1 MIRPTLNHLNLK
13 TTRLKEMIDWYAAV
27 TGGKIIFQSGES
39 TKDNPIQIAFMSND
53 SAPFRIAFMGLPGLR
68 EDPEQFFHSGLHHMA
83 FEYDSFADL
92 MSSFARLKQ
101 LGIEP
106 IVCVQHGVTTSLYYS
121 DPDQKAVELQAD
133 NFSNWDKSAEW
144 MSTSEAFRQNPIGTF
159 FDPDRSSCLPG
170 RCDVRVVAERHVGG
184 KISPFEAAKPAS
196 PSARLTRTEA
206 RPIYY
211 QECRSKFFSK
221 WMDQSRATRR
231 LLSRSN

>member
-53 SAPFRIAFMGLPGLR
+53 SAPFRITFMGSPGLR

-83 FEYDSFADL
+83 FEYDSFDDL

-101 LGIEP
+101 LGIVP
-106 IVCVQHGVTTSLYYS
+106 IVCMQHGVTTSLYYS
-121 DPDQKAVELQAD
+121 DPDQNAVELQAD

-144 MSTSEAFRQNPIGTF
+144 MGTSEAFRQNPLGAF
-159 FDPDRSSCLPG
+159 FDPDPVLAAYQAG
-170 RCDVRVVAERHVGG
+170 AT
-184 KISPFEAAKPAS
+184 FE
-196 PSARLTRTEA
+196 
-206 RPIYY
+206 
-211 QECRSKFFSK
+211 
-221 WMDQSRATRR
+221 
-231 LLSRSN
+231 